1 MKCPFCGYEDSK
13 VTDSRPADE
22 KIRRRRECMKC
33 RGRFTTYEMV
43 ELPLL
48 MVEKRDGTYET
59 FDRNKLIKGV
69 FSAIKKRPVTIDQVS
84 EIADYVENYFANELR
99 TIAGSKEIGDL
110 VLNRLREIDPIAY
123 VRFAS
128 VYEDFTD
135 IDSFVAAI
143 SEFEDISEAGASDK
157 INTITEENKN
167 GSDT

>member
-1 MKCPFCGYEDSK
+1 MKCPFCGFEESK
-13 VTDSRPADE
+13 VTDSRPTDE
-22 KIRRRRECMKC
+22 KIRRRRECIKC

-69 FSAIKKRPVTIDQVS
+69 FTAIKKRPVTIDQVS

-99 TIAGSKEIGDL
+99 TIAMSREIGEL
-110 VLNRLREIDPIAY
+110 VLDRLRLIDSIAY

-128 VYEDFTD
+128 VYKDFTD

-143 SEFEDISEAGASDK
+143 SELDSNDFDPAAEPTG
-157 INTITEENKN
+157 ENK
-167 GSDT
+167 